1 MNETQLAALLTDVAG
16 GTLSVESALTRLR
29 TLPFETLE
37 GVATLDHHRPLRT
50 GFPEVIY
57 CEGKT
62 AEQVGLIAERLAAR
76 SGRVLG
82 TRATEEQFRAAR
94 QQVPE
99 LEWHAL
105 ARCLWMDRERATDL
119 KQGVVVVCA
128 GTSDLPVLEEAAL
141 TLRLMGHEPRQVTD
155 VGVAGLHRLLPHIPT
170 LQEANVVIVIAGM
183 EGALASVAA
192 GLTQAP
198 VIAVPTSVGYGA
210 SFGGIA
216 ALLAMLNS
224 CASGLAVVNIDNGF
238 GAGHMA
244 AMINNKIEGSSSG
257 SSNGNTH
264 PSYASQTM
272 AGSQAGQRCENE
284 RI

>member
-1 MNETQLAALLTDVAG
+1 MNEKKLAGLLSDVAG
-16 GTLSVESALTRLR
+16 GTLSVDAALTRLR

-62 AEQVGLIAERLAAR
+62 AEQVGLIAGRLAAR
-76 SGRVLG
+76 SPRLLG
-82 TRATEEQFRAAR
+82 TRATEEQYRAAL
-94 QQVPE
+94 QCVPE
-99 LEWHAL
+99 LKWHEL
-105 ARCLWMDRERATDL
+105 ARCLWLDREPTREL
-119 KQGVVVVCA
+119 KPGVVVVCA
-128 GTSDLPVLEEAAL
+128 GTSDLPVLEETAL
-141 TLRLMGHEPRQVTD
+141 TLRLMGHDPTRITD

-170 LQEANVVIVIAGM
+170 LQQANVVVVIAGM

-224 CASGLAVVNIDNGF
+224 CASGMAVVNIDNGF

-244 AMINNKIEGSSSG
+244 ALINGKIEDISTSSR
-257 SSNGNTH
+257 NGYMQ
-264 PSYASQTM
+264 SRDESQST
-272 AGSQAGQRCENE
+272 AKS
-284 RI
+284 

>member
-1 MNETQLAALLTDVAG
+1 MNETQLAALLSDVAG
-16 GTLSVESALTRLR
+16 GTLSVDGALSRLR
-29 TLPFETLE
+29 ILPFETLE
-37 GVATLDHHRPLRT
+37 GVATLDHHRQLRT

-76 SGRVLG
+76 SPRLLG
-82 TRATEEQFRAAR
+82 TRATEEQFRAASQR
-94 QQVPE
+94 VPD
-99 LEWHAL
+99 LKWHEQ
-105 ARCLWMDRERATDL
+105 ARCLWLDGEPASDL
-119 KQGVVVVCA
+119 KAGVVVVCA

-141 TLRLMGHEPRQVTD
+141 TLRLMGHDPRKITD
-155 VGVAGLHRLLPHIPT
+155 VGVAGLHRILPHIET
-170 LQEANVVIVIAGM
+170 LQQANVVVVIAGM
-183 EGALASVAA
+183 EGALASVVA

-198 VIAVPTSVGYGA
+198 VIAVPTSIGYGA

-244 AMINNKIEGSSSG
+244 ALINGKIEDNSPGSCNGYTHSTYNSQVAASS
-257 SSNGNTH
+257 
-264 PSYASQTM
+264 
-272 AGSQAGQRCENE
+272 
-284 RI
+284 